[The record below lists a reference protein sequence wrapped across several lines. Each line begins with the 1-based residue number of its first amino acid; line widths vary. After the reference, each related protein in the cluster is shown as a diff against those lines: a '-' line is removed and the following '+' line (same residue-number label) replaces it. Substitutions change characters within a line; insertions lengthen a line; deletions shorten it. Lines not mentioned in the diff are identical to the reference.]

1 MSSSRPVS
9 FEARHASEV
18 RRLRGQKGWIT
29 GNMIDVPELA
39 AIYAGEEATNGG
51 AASNARTEAFDEP
64 LTMAQVVAIADPFI
78 V

>member
-1 MSSSRPVS
+1 MCR
-9 FEARHASEV
+9 
-18 RRLRGQKGWIT
+18 
-29 GNMIDVPELA
+29 ELA